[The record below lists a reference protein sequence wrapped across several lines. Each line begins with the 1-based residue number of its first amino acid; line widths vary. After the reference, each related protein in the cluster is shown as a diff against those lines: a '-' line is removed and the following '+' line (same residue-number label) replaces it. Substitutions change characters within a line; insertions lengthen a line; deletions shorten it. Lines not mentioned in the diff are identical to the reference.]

1 MNVDDNRRTSLNCGD
16 ESAKAEREWLIFHIF
31 DIHPIHYC
39 EDLFTVRKACP
50 EPGRLFF
57 VYFYNPHRGQRK
69 DVENM
74 ATTAGN
80 KRLKLT
86 DILVTIV
93 IAVVFGVIY
102 KIWGPTYDLM
112 KPFGVHAEQMIY
124 GMWFM
129 AGTFAF
135 VIIRKPGVAILAEV
149 AASTVSAFLGSEWGM
164 STLVYGLLQG
174 LGAEIFFAAFLYR
187 KTNLFVTCL
196 AAIGAAAASLL
207 LDYQY
212 GYIDSLSA
220 WNYTLFIGFR
230 FIGSI
235 LIAGVFAY
243 YLAKALELT
252 GVTRSLRPVSK
263 QDYEA
268 LD

>member
-1 MNVDDNRRTSLNCGD
+1 MGN
-16 ESAKAEREWLIFHIF
+16 A
-31 DIHPIHYC
+31 
-39 EDLFTVRKACP
+39 VRS
-50 EPGRLFF
+50 
-57 VYFYNPHRGQRK
+57 
-69 DVENM
+69 
-74 ATTAGN
+74 N
-80 KRLKLT
+80 KLRLT

-112 KPFGVHAEQMIY
+112 KPFGIHAEQMIY

-135 VIIRKPGVAILAEV
+135 VVIRKPGVAILAEV
-149 AASTVSAFLGSEWGM
+149 AAATVSAFLGSEWGM

-174 LGAEIFFAAFLYR
+174 LGAEVFFAAFRYR
-187 KTNLFVTCL
+187 VTNLMVTCL
-196 AAIGAAAASLL
+196 AAVGAAAASLI

-230 FIGSI
+230 FLGSI
-235 LIAGVFAY
+235 IIAGVFAY

-263 QDYEA
+263 QEYEA

>member
-1 MNVDDNRRTSLNCGD
+1 MGN
-16 ESAKAEREWLIFHIF
+16 A
-31 DIHPIHYC
+31 
-39 EDLFTVRKACP
+39 VRS
-50 EPGRLFF
+50 
-57 VYFYNPHRGQRK
+57 
-69 DVENM
+69 
-74 ATTAGN
+74 N
-80 KRLKLT
+80 KLRLT

-112 KPFGVHAEQMIY
+112 KPFGIHAEQMIY

-135 VIIRKPGVAILAEV
+135 IVIRKPGVAILAEV
-149 AASTVSAFLGSEWGM
+149 AAATVSAFLGSEWGM

-174 LGAEIFFAAFLYR
+174 LGAEVFFAVFRYR
-187 KTNLFVTCL
+187 VANLMVTCL
-196 AAIGAAAASLL
+196 AAVGAAAASLI

-230 FIGSI
+230 FLGSI
-235 LIAGVFAY
+235 IIAGVFAY

>member
-1 MNVDDNRRTSLNCGD
+1 MVN
-16 ESAKAEREWLIFHIF
+16 
-31 DIHPIHYC
+31 
-39 EDLFTVRKACP
+39 
-50 EPGRLFF
+50 
-57 VYFYNPHRGQRK
+57 
-69 DVENM
+69 
-74 ATTAGN
+74 AGSSS
-80 KRLKLT
+80 KLRLT

-135 VIIRKPGVAILAEV
+135 LVIRKPGVAILAEV

-187 KTNLFVTCL
+187 KTNLPVTCL
-196 AAIGAAAASLL
+196 AAIGAGLASLI

-212 GYIDSLSA
+212 GYIESLST

-230 FIGSI
+230 LIGSAV
-235 LIAGVFAY
+235 IAGVFAY

-252 GVTRSLRPVSK
+252 GVTRTLRPASK

>member
-1 MNVDDNRRTSLNCGD
+1 MVN
-16 ESAKAEREWLIFHIF
+16 
-31 DIHPIHYC
+31 
-39 EDLFTVRKACP
+39 
-50 EPGRLFF
+50 
-57 VYFYNPHRGQRK
+57 
-69 DVENM
+69 
-74 ATTAGN
+74 AGSSN
-80 KRLKLT
+80 KLRLT

-135 VIIRKPGVAILAEV
+135 LVIRKPGVAILAEV

-187 KTNLFVTCL
+187 KTNLPVSCL
-196 AAIGAAAASLL
+196 AAIGAGLASLI

-212 GYIDSLSA
+212 GYIESLST

-230 FIGSI
+230 LIGSVV
-235 LIAGVFAY
+235 IAGVFAY

-252 GVTRSLRPVSK
+252 GVTRTLRPASK

>member
-1 MNVDDNRRTSLNCGD
+1 MVN
-16 ESAKAEREWLIFHIF
+16 
-31 DIHPIHYC
+31 
-39 EDLFTVRKACP
+39 
-50 EPGRLFF
+50 
-57 VYFYNPHRGQRK
+57 
-69 DVENM
+69 
-74 ATTAGN
+74 AGSSN
-80 KRLKLT
+80 KLRLT

-135 VIIRKPGVAILAEV
+135 LVIRKPGVAILAEV

-187 KTNLFVTCL
+187 KTNLPVTCL
-196 AAIGAAAASLL
+196 AAIGAGLASLT

-212 GYIDSLSA
+212 GYIESLSA

-230 FIGSI
+230 LIGSAV
-235 LIAGVFAY
+235 IAGVFAY

-252 GVTRSLRPVSK
+252 GVTRTLRPASK

>member
-1 MNVDDNRRTSLNCGD
+1 MVN
-16 ESAKAEREWLIFHIF
+16 
-31 DIHPIHYC
+31 
-39 EDLFTVRKACP
+39 
-50 EPGRLFF
+50 
-57 VYFYNPHRGQRK
+57 
-69 DVENM
+69 
-74 ATTAGN
+74 AGSSN
-80 KRLKLT
+80 KLRLT

-135 VIIRKPGVAILAEV
+135 LVIRKPGVAILAEV

-187 KTNLFVTCL
+187 KTNLPVTCL
-196 AAIGAAAASLL
+196 AAIGAGLASLI

-212 GYIDSLSA
+212 GYIESLSA

-230 FIGSI
+230 LIGSVV
-235 LIAGVFAY
+235 IAGVFAY

-252 GVTRSLRPVSK
+252 GVTRTLRPASK

>member
-1 MNVDDNRRTSLNCGD
+1 MVN
-16 ESAKAEREWLIFHIF
+16 
-31 DIHPIHYC
+31 
-39 EDLFTVRKACP
+39 
-50 EPGRLFF
+50 
-57 VYFYNPHRGQRK
+57 
-69 DVENM
+69 
-74 ATTAGN
+74 AGSSN
-80 KRLKLT
+80 KLRLT

-135 VIIRKPGVAILAEV
+135 LVIRKPGVAILAEV

-187 KTNLFVTCL
+187 KTNLPVTCL
-196 AAIGAAAASLL
+196 AAIGAGLASLI

-212 GYIDSLSA
+212 GYIESLST

-230 FIGSI
+230 LIGSAV
-235 LIAGVFAY
+235 IAGVFAY

-252 GVTRSLRPVSK
+252 GVTRTLRPASK

>member
-1 MNVDDNRRTSLNCGD
+1 
-16 ESAKAEREWLIFHIF
+16 
-31 DIHPIHYC
+31 
-39 EDLFTVRKACP
+39 
-50 EPGRLFF
+50 
-57 VYFYNPHRGQRK
+57 
-69 DVENM
+69 M

-174 LGAEIFFAAFLYR
+174 LGAEILFAAFLYR

>member
-1 MNVDDNRRTSLNCGD
+1 MVN
-16 ESAKAEREWLIFHIF
+16 
-31 DIHPIHYC
+31 
-39 EDLFTVRKACP
+39 
-50 EPGRLFF
+50 
-57 VYFYNPHRGQRK
+57 
-69 DVENM
+69 
-74 ATTAGN
+74 AGSSN
-80 KRLKLT
+80 KLRLT

-135 VIIRKPGVAILAEV
+135 LVIRKPGAAILAEV

-187 KTNLFVTCL
+187 KTNLPVTCL
-196 AAIGAAAASLL
+196 AAIGAGLASLI

-212 GYIDSLSA
+212 GYIESLSA

-230 FIGSI
+230 LIGSVV
-235 LIAGVFAY
+235 IAGVFAY

-252 GVTRSLRPVSK
+252 GVTRTLRPASK

>member
-1 MNVDDNRRTSLNCGD
+1 MVN
-16 ESAKAEREWLIFHIF
+16 
-31 DIHPIHYC
+31 
-39 EDLFTVRKACP
+39 
-50 EPGRLFF
+50 
-57 VYFYNPHRGQRK
+57 
-69 DVENM
+69 
-74 ATTAGN
+74 AGSSN
-80 KRLKLT
+80 KLRLT

-135 VIIRKPGVAILAEV
+135 LVIRKPGVAILAEV

-187 KTNLFVTCL
+187 KTNLPVTCL
-196 AAIGAAAASLL
+196 AAIGAGLASLI

-212 GYIDSLSA
+212 GYIESLSA

-230 FIGSI
+230 LIGSAV
-235 LIAGVFAY
+235 IAGVFAY

-252 GVTRSLRPVSK
+252 GVTRTLRPASK

>member
-1 MNVDDNRRTSLNCGD
+1 MRFAVKQLCLSMELWFHAASTDQDDIGKLVRQNGGTTFAVNMTLDNSDISNVKDSIMRTDS
-16 ESAKAEREWLIFHIF
+16 
-31 DIHPIHYC
+31 
-39 EDLFTVRKACP
+39 RK
-50 EPGRLFF
+50 
-57 VYFYNPHRGQRK
+57 QRK
-69 DVENM
+69 EVENM
-74 ATTAGN
+74 STE
-80 KRLKLT
+80 
-86 DILVTIV
+86 
-93 IAVVFGVIY
+93 
-102 KIWGPTYDLM
+102 
-112 KPFGVHAEQMIY
+112 PFGVHAEQMIY

-149 AASTVSAFLGSEWGM
+149 AAST
-164 STLVYGLLQG
+164 
-174 LGAEIFFAAFLYR
+174 
-187 KTNLFVTCL
+187 
-196 AAIGAAAASLL
+196 
-207 LDYQY
+207 Y